1 MNSLKRFV
9 LCAFAALGLLLPPAA
24 PSHAAPESTM
34 DAIVK
39 RGTLRVG
46 FSSFVPW
53 AMQDRNGKYIGFEID
68 VAQRLADDL
77 GVKLQPVPTS
87 WDGIIPA
94 LLAGKFDMIIGSMA
108 ITPKRAMSVNFTVP
122 YDTAYIDVT
131 LNREK
136 AGGIKSL
143 ADLNRPEVVVAVR
156 NGTTAALAA
165 KNWCLPRPSACSTTR
180 PLQWKKSWPAVR
192 TPSSPA
198 LPCPPWK
205 RCAIP
210 TSWFRTS
217 SFRLSARPSP
227 LPCARATRTR

>member
-77 GVKLQPVPTS
+77 ALCCPPAFLPPVS
-87 WDGIIPA
+87 
-94 LLAGKFDMIIGSMA
+94 
-108 ITPKRAMSVNFTVP
+108 TVP
-122 YDTAYIDVT
+122 V
-131 LNREK
+131 
-136 AGGIKSL
+136 L
-143 ADLNRPEVVVAVR
+143 AE
-156 NGTTAALAA
+156 G
-165 KNWCLPRPSACSTTR
+165 
-180 PLQWKKSWPAVR
+180 
-192 TPSSPA
+192 
-198 LPCPPWK
+198 
-205 RCAIP
+205 
-210 TSWFRTS
+210 
-217 SFRLSARPSP
+217 
-227 LPCARATRTR
+227 

>member
-9 LCAFAALGLLLPPAA
+9 LCAFTALGLLLPPAA

-94 LLAGKFDMIIGSMA
+94 LLAGKFDMIIG
-108 ITPKRAMSVNFTVP
+108 
-122 YDTAYIDVT
+122 
-131 LNREK
+131 
-136 AGGIKSL
+136 
-143 ADLNRPEVVVAVR
+143 RP
-156 NGTTAALAA
+156 
-165 KNWCLPRPSACSTTR
+165 
-180 PLQWKKSWPAVR
+180 
-192 TPSSPA
+192 
-198 LPCPPWK
+198 
-205 RCAIP
+205 
-210 TSWFRTS
+210 
-217 SFRLSARPSP
+217 
-227 LPCARATRTR
+227 